1 MNSENQNQ
9 NQNPQIVRK
18 VFKELEQLSNE
29 SLEGIKLITNDA
41 NLLDLQ
47 AIIDGPGEILDAI
60 FPIFLFHIRT
70 TTKNILLFFR
80 LTLRINE
87 YFSCVNCVYFQLERL
102 TLAVSCTNCAIC

>member
-18 VFKELEQLSNE
+18 VFKELEQLSTE

-47 AIIDGPGEILDAI
+47 AIIDGPGEFLDAI
-60 FPIFLFHIRT
+60 FPIFYCTFAQQQ
-70 TTKNILLFFR
+70 NIVFFSVD
-80 LTLRINE
+80 IEN
-87 YFSCVNCVYFQLERL
+87 
-102 TLAVSCTNCAIC
+102 